1 MCLQEEDHRGKVVI
15 SSYQGYKLPARL
27 VLPTVTLITC
37 LRSWPPAVFPRC
49 TVLSGSHHRQPTR
62 RGWGTF
68 YLPEGRAATEAIWN
82 CSPLEIYLLCPH
94 LLIPSLIYMR
104 TDSMGIYCTLYYN
117 KILLI
122 YFVALAIG
130 NSFWLVPV
138 SLWHKWD
145 ILKDLLRNNPYKI
158 NCTYFVYTIG
168 WTLPINTS
176 LNHGHS

>member
-1 MCLQEEDHRGKVVI
+1 MCFLQCPSTEFCLMSSSNYYIAVMCLQEEEHRGKVVI
-15 SSYQGYKLPARL
+15 SSYQGCKLSTRL
-27 VLPTVTLITC
+27 VLLTVTLITC
-37 LRSWPPAVFPRC
+37 LRSWLPAVPAASCPSPLC
-49 TVLSGSHHRQPTR
+49 TVLSRSHHRQPTLK
-62 RGWGTF
+62 GWGMF

-104 TDSMGIYCTLYYN
+104 TDSMDIYCILYYN

-138 SLWHKWD
+138 SL
-145 ILKDLLRNNPYKI
+145 
-158 NCTYFVYTIG
+158 
-168 WTLPINTS
+168 
-176 LNHGHS
+176 